1 MKPTKQ
7 KILDT
12 SERLFA
18 QKGFAATSMRQIISK
33 AGVNLAAIHYHFGSK
48 EELLDEL
55 VERKAGPVNAERL
68 ALLDAAKKAGNGR
81 PLKVDEILD
90 ALLRPMA
97 TAASQNDQFVKLMG
111 RLFAEGLMPHVAR
124 KHFHEV
130 MKQFMAALREVLP
143 DLPEQ
148 EFLWRVHFMMGA
160 MSHTMCGPPDSLQ
173 LLGVSA
179 GFHERLDHLKRFL
192 SAGFQAEGK
201 S

>member
-18 QKGFAATSMRQIISK
+18 QKGFAATSMRQIISE
-33 AGVNLAAIHYHFGSK
+33 AGVNLAAVHYHFGSK

-130 MKQFMAALREVLP
+130 MKQFMAALREGLP
-143 DLPEQ
+143 DWPEQ
-148 EFLWRVHFMMGA
+148 EFLWRGNFFNVAF
-160 MSHTMCGPPDSLQ
+160 
-173 LLGVSA
+173 
-179 GFHERLDHLKRFL
+179 F
-192 SAGFQAEGK
+192 
-201 S
+201 